1 MCKGPEMRTSS
12 LPLRNFKKVAMAGVQ
27 GERGRVAA
35 CGVWAVDR
43 DQYPQVLKFLIFK
56 MGQ

>member
-1 MCKGPEMRTSS
+1 MQRPRDENQ
-12 LPLRNFKKVAMAGVQ
+12 LVAFEELQEGGMAGVQ
-27 GERGRVAA
+27 GERGRVSA